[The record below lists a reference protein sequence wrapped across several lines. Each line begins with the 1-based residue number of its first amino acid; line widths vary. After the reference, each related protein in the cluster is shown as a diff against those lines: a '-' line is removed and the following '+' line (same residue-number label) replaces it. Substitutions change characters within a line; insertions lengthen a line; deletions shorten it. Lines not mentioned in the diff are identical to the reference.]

1 MANET
6 RPTTDNY
13 LKSLPILEKGQA
25 RFEFFCSAAPAHV
38 TRAAQWAR
46 REVNQGRR
54 VSIHHRVEGLED
66 LIEVGEFDPAD
77 LAEPN

>member
-1 MANET
+1 MQKEI
-6 RPTTDNY
+6 RPVTDNY
-13 LKSLPILEKGQA
+13 LKSLSILEANSVK
-25 RFEFFCSAAPAHV
+25 FEFFCSSAPAHV

-46 REVNQGRR
+46 REAHQGRR

-66 LIEVGEFDPAD
+66 FVEVGEFDPAN